1 MDMEKFEFVTQKQL
15 LGFLGSYGTKTAEL
29 TVNKEQKQL
38 HVLEYQR
45 FLFFRKYDKRERDIA
60 IEDITK
66 VDVKK
71 KLKIGTVITIILGLL
86 GFFFLG
92 TYSLTLCMLVFLG
105 LRYKQILIV
114 SPSGDVELGGA
125 ASKEDLQRLVAA
137 LQEVNPQIANAQ
149 QH

>member
-1 MDMEKFEFVTQKQL
+1 MEKFEFVTQKQL

-29 TVNKEQKQL
+29 TVDTEQKQL

-60 IEDITK
+60 IADITQ
-66 VDVKK
+66 VAVKK
-71 KLKIGTVITIILGLL
+71 KLKIGTVITILLGLL
-86 GFFFLG
+86 GFFFFG

-105 LRYKQILIV
+105 LRYKQIWIA

-137 LQEVNPQIANAQ
+137 LQEVNPQIAMAQ
-149 QH
+149 PH